1 MLRRCPDPVAPPCPQ
16 AFGRAAER
24 CDPGSC
30 GATQRNPAAARAGGI
45 RDHRVLIRQRNGKP
59 SQLMLLTLLRT
70 YLRPYGRPITVL
82 VLLHL
87 AATIASLML
96 PSLNADIIDNGIILG
111 DIPYILRQGGWMLA
125 VSLIHVTCT
134 VLAVF
139 LGART
144 AMAFGRDVRSAV
156 FRQVA
161 SFSRREVAEF
171 GAPSL
176 ITRNTNDVQQ
186 VQMFTVMGFNMLVMA
201 PIMMVGGVIMA
212 LRENAGL
219 AWLVAVAVP
228 LLGVAI
234 AIIIS
239 RLVPAFRRLQERID
253 RVNEVMREQLIG
265 VRVIRAFV
273 REEHEKQRFARA
285 NRDLTDV
292 ALYVGRWMAL
302 FFPVVMLVFS
312 LSNVA
317 VIWFGGLR
325 IDAGLMEIGS
335 LTAFLAYLIQ
345 ILMAVMMSTFIFM
358 MLPRAAVSADRIG
371 AVLNTS
377 FSVVPPAEGKSAPAQ
392 GVLRFEDVSF
402 RYPSAS
408 HPVLEDISFA
418 AAAGQTI
425 AVIGPTGAGK
435 STLMHLIPR
444 LFDATGGTVRV
455 DGIDVRDFHPDALC
469 ARTRFVPT
477 TAYLFSGT
485 IAENLRYGRPEA
497 SEAEMWEALEIAQAR
512 DFVTALPEQLEAP
525 VAQGGTN
532 FSGGQRQRLAIARSI
547 IKKPSIYLFDDSF
560 SALDMSTDARL
571 RAALGPVTRSSIVL
585 INAQRIAT
593 IEDADLILVLEDGRI
608 VARGTHEELL
618 ASSPVYQEIVE
629 SQQLVEA

>member
-1 MLRRCPDPVAPPCPQ
+1 
-16 AFGRAAER
+16 
-24 CDPGSC
+24 
-30 GATQRNPAAARAGGI
+30 
-45 RDHRVLIRQRNGKP
+45 
-59 SQLMLLTLLRT
+59 MLLTLLRT
-70 YLRPYGRPITVL
+70 YLRPYGRPITAL

-96 PSLNADIIDNGIILG
+96 PSLNADIIDNGIIPG
-111 DIPYILRQGGWMLA
+111 DIPYILSQGGWMLG

-134 VLAVF
+134 VAAVF

-371 AVLNTS
+371 AVLNTRS
-377 FSVVPPAEGKSAPAQ
+377 SVVPPTEGKSAPAH
-392 GVLRFEDVSF
+392 GDLRFKDVSF
-402 RYPSAS
+402 RYPGAS
-408 HPVLEDISFA
+408 HPVLEDISFTA
-418 AAAGQTI
+418 TAGQTI
-425 AVIGPTGAGK
+425 AVIGPTGSGK

-455 DGIDVRDFHPDALC
+455 DGIDVRDFDPEALW
-469 ARTRFVPT
+469 ARIGFVPQ

>member
-1 MLRRCPDPVAPPCPQ
+1 MLA
-16 AFGRAAER
+16 
-24 CDPGSC
+24 
-30 GATQRNPAAARAGGI
+30 
-45 RDHRVLIRQRNGKP
+45 K
-59 SQLMLLTLLRT
+59 LLRT
-70 YLRPYGRPITVL
+70 YLKPYGRPIATIVI
-82 VLLHL
+82 LHL

-96 PSLNADIIDNGIILG
+96 PSLNADIIDNGIVLG
-111 DIPYILRQGGWMLA
+111 DIPYIIRQGGWMLG
-125 VSLIHVTCT
+125 VSMVHVLCT
-134 VLAVF
+134 IAAVF

-156 FRQVA
+156 FSRVA
-161 SFSRREVAEF
+161 AFSRREVAEF

-186 VQMFTVMGFNMLVMA
+186 VQMFTVMSFNMLVMA

-212 LRENAGL
+212 IRENAGL

-228 LLGVAI
+228 LLGIMI
-234 AIIIS
+234 AVIIS
-239 RLVPAFRRLQERID
+239 RLVPAFRRLQERLD
-253 RVNEVMREQLIG
+253 RVNEVMREQLMG

-273 REEHEKQRFARA
+273 REEFEEQRFAAA
-285 NRDLTDV
+285 NHNLTDV

-371 AVLNTS
+371 EVLATDS
-377 FSVVPPAEGKSAPAQ
+377 SVVPPARGQTAPAKGQ
-392 GVLRFEDVSF
+392 LRFSNVDF
-402 RYPSAS
+402 RYPGAS
-408 HPVLEDISFA
+408 QPVLHDISFSA
-418 AAAGQTI
+418 RAGQMV
-425 AVIGPTGAGK
+425 AVIGPTGSGK

-444 LFDATGGTVRV
+444 LFDATGGTVGI
-455 DGIDVRDFHPDALC
+455 DGIDVRDFEPEALW
-469 ARTRFVPT
+469 ARIGFVPQK
-477 TAYLFSGT
+477 AYLFSGT
-485 IAENLRYGRPEA
+485 IASNLRYGKPDA
-497 SEAEMWEALEIAQAR
+497 SEEEMWEALEVAQAR
-512 DFVTALPEQLEAP
+512 DFVSALPEGLDSH

-532 FSGGQRQRLAIARSI
+532 YSGGQRQRLAIARAI
-547 IKKPSIYLFDDSF
+547 IKKPAIYLFDDSF

-571 RAALGPVTRSSIVL
+571 RAALKPVTRESIVL
-585 INAQRIAT
+585 INAQRVAT
-593 IEDADLILVLEDGRI
+593 IEAADQILVLEDGRI
-608 VARGTHEELL
+608 VGRGTHEQLL
-618 ASSPVYQEIVE
+618 ATSAVYAEIVE
-629 SQQLVEA
+629 SQQMVEA

>member
-1 MLRRCPDPVAPPCPQ
+1 
-16 AFGRAAER
+16 
-24 CDPGSC
+24 
-30 GATQRNPAAARAGGI
+30 
-45 RDHRVLIRQRNGKP
+45 
-59 SQLMLLTLLRT
+59 MLLTLLRT
-70 YLRPYGRPITVL
+70 YLRPYGRPITAL

-96 PSLNADIIDNGIILG
+96 PSLNADIIDNGIIPG
-111 DIPYILRQGGWMLA
+111 DIPYILSQGGWMLG

-134 VLAVF
+134 VAAVF

-212 LRENAGL
+212 LRENSGL

-371 AVLNTS
+371 AVLNTRS
-377 FSVVPPAEGKSAPAQ
+377 SVVPPTEGKSAPAH
-392 GVLRFEDVSF
+392 GDLRFKDVSF
-402 RYPSAS
+402 RYPGAS
-408 HPVLEDISFA
+408 HPVLEDISFTA
-418 AAAGQTI
+418 TAGQTI
-425 AVIGPTGAGK
+425 AVIGPTGSGK

-455 DGIDVRDFHPDALC
+455 DGIDVRDFDPEALW
-469 ARTRFVPT
+469 ARIGFVPQ